1 MGQPVYR
8 GSATATTSPCT
19 CTSAADEPYSDAE
32 LEAAVEALAEPG
44 RFAEAEGVV
53 ARAAPQLQRILAQA
67 LETGGW
73 FAESHEARLAR
84 RSRSRTRPSATAVR
98 TLLAEEAR
106 MGMMV
111 GVAVGWA
118 LAEEL
123 RQPRRGGLRCEISFI
138 GHATFELA
146 DGDAGS

>member
-1 MGQPVYR
+1 M
-8 GSATATTSPCT
+8 ST
-19 CTSAADEPYSDAE
+19 YSDAE

-44 RFAEAEGVV
+44 RFEQAEGVI

-73 FAESHEARLAR
+73 FAESHAGEL
-84 RSRSRTRPSATAVR
+84 ATALASEVPDERVR
-98 TLLAEEAR
+98 VLHVLVAEEAR
-106 MGMMV
+106 VGMMV

-123 RQPRRGGLRCEISFI
+123 RSDE
-138 GHATFELA
+138 E
-146 DGDAGS
+146 D